1 MVTLGKTKW
10 KTLKLSPTPAN
21 KVNKR
26 YYISGGMTE
35 ITATIRDAKYVR
47 IAVFVLP
54 SLISPVSFLQKSD
67 GSGRMTLDY
76 FQLNPVVVAPIIAA
90 MSTIVIII

>member
-1 MVTLGKTKW
+1 
-10 KTLKLSPTPAN
+10 
-21 KVNKR
+21 
-26 YYISGGMTE
+26 MTE

-67 GSGRMTLDY
+67 GSGIMTLDY
-76 FQLNPVVVAPIIAA
+76 FQLNPVVVVAPIIAA
-90 MSTIVIII
+90 MSTIVIIIKTDLQSSRYLIRAH